1 VWREYYGKETGRS
14 LAKKGETKSSHPKWE
29 KFPSNSCQA
38 TKVYVVLNQLTTMSW
53 SLEVNLPLEHSNE
66 TMTMAESLTKTPGRD
81 LETEVP
87 RYVLLRF
94 KT

>member
-1 VWREYYGKETGRS
+1 
-14 LAKKGETKSSHPKWE
+14 
-29 KFPSNSCQA
+29 
-38 TKVYVVLNQLTTMSW
+38 MSW

-66 TMTMAESLTKTPGRD
+66 TMTMAESLAKTPGRD